1 MDACV
6 AFTMEASIGRNRVV
20 VAVLLEH
27 SVKVA
32 TSKDS
37 SKEMAKA
44 GICAR
49 GASFSPSQ
57 TDKPDFCGGTKCVMT
72 KSARYNRMKNISY
85 IPDRE
90 NTLVKTPYYLVYNHP
105 IVD

>member
-1 MDACV
+1 MCVCIDMDAPV

-32 TSKDS
+32 TSKES
-37 SKEMAKA
+37 SKEMAKG

-49 GASFSPSQ
+49 GASLSPSQ
-57 TDKPDFCGGTKCVMT
+57 TDRPDFCGETKCVMQ
-72 KSARYNRMKNISY
+72 KSTSY
-85 IPDRE
+85 CKHIID
-90 NTLVKTPYYLVYNHP
+90 
-105 IVD
+105 